1 MPLNQFLA
9 LMLNIAKNWS
19 TDRNPLKS
27 KDKLIYKEPP
37 LTDSRW
43 SEAIKFAVS
52 KMAIEQINDSYY
64 FNYDKEIKI
73 TFENIGKYKKFVDE
87 LKVKKFDDYSNIV
100 KMVCRVTMNLE
111 NWKLSK
117 CICYEFQKKYICKHV
132 IGLAIRLKLVVPP
145 THTINFA
152 FNQKTKRGR
161 KPTAKGGKAL
171 IVD

>member
-1 MPLNQFLA
+1 VEERGE
-9 LMLNIAKNWS
+9 KVGK

-64 FNYDKEIKI
+64 FNNDKEIKI

-100 KMVCRVTMNLE
+100 KMVCRVTVNLE
-111 NWKLSK
+111 
-117 CICYEFQKKYICKHV
+117 KYICTHV
-132 IGLAIRLKLVVPP
+132 IGLATRLKLVVPP

-171 IVD
+171 ILD